1 MEKVPAEARECMAL
15 IRQGIVNGDIKVPAQ
30 RVIGRQNAGKAI
42 DPKSLL
48 ASGTHPCLNK
58 RT

>member
-1 MEKVPAEARECMAL
+1 
-15 IRQGIVNGDIKVPAQ
+15 VPAQ
-30 RVIGRQNAGKAI
+30 RVIGRQNAGKTI

-48 ASGTHPCLNK
+48 VSGTHPCLNK